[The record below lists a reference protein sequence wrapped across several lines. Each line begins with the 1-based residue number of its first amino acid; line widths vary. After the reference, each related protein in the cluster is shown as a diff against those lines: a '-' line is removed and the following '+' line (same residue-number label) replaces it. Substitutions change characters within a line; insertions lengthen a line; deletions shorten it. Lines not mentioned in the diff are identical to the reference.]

1 MVAMGAAR
9 DNGAGD
15 ETREDLP
22 EDLGE
27 VSDFFR
33 AIGKQIKLFRER
45 AGLTQKELARL
56 TGYSEQLI
64 GAVERGVRTPQP
76 ELLVASDK
84 ILDAGGALAI
94 AKDDVMSAR
103 AKARVRHPAWFR
115 GYAGLEPV
123 AIEIHEYSTL
133 LIPGLLQTEAHAR
146 ALFGMRQPLLTEEV
160 IEERV
165 TARLARQEILTR
177 WPRAI
182 FSWVIEESVLQRP
195 LGGWDVH
202 GEQLRHLLAVGRMR
216 GMAIHIMPTGSA
228 EHPALG
234 GPFTLITPK
243 GRPQNGYI
251 EAQQSSRL
259 ITDQEEVRIM
269 NARYGALRGQSLD
282 VRESMSLI
290 EKVLGER

>member
-1 MVAMGAAR
+1 MGTAR
-9 DNGAGD
+9 NSDSG
-15 ETREDLP
+15 EVRTELP
-22 EDLGE
+22 EDLTE

-33 AIGKQIKLFRER
+33 AIGKQIRLLREQ
-45 AGLTQKELARL
+45 AGLTRKELGEYV
-56 TGYSEQLI
+56 GYGEHLI
-64 GAVERGVRTPQP
+64 SAVERGVRTPQP
-76 ELLVASDK
+76 ELLVAVDK
-84 ILDAGGALAI
+84 VVKAGGLLAI
-94 AKDDVMSAR
+94 AKDDVVSAR
-103 AKARVRHPAWFR
+103 AKARVRHPAWFQ
-115 GYAGLEPV
+115 GYAGLEPLAV
-123 AIEIHEYSTL
+123 EIHEYSTL

-165 TARLARQEILTR
+165 TARMARQEILTR

-202 GEQLRHLLAVGRMR
+202 EGQLRRLLAVGGMR
-216 GMAIHIMPTGSA
+216 GMAIHIMPTAGA
-228 EHPALG
+228 DHPALG

-269 NARYGALRGQSLD
+269 GARYGALRGQSLD
-282 VRESMSLI
+282 VRESLALI
-290 EKVLGER
+290 EKMLGER

>member
-1 MVAMGAAR
+1 MSAAR
-9 DNGAGD
+9 NSETGD
-15 ETREDLP
+15 EIRTELP
-22 EDLGE
+22 EDLTE

-33 AIGKQIKLFRER
+33 AIGKQIKLLRER
-45 AGLTQKELARL
+45 AGLTQKELAQRV
-56 TGYSEQLI
+56 GYGEELI
-64 GAVERGVRTPQP
+64 RSVERGVRTPQP
-76 ELLVASDK
+76 ELLVALDK
-84 ILDAGGALAI
+84 ELNAGGLLAI
-94 AKDDVMSAR
+94 QRDDVMKAR

-123 AIEIHEYSTL
+123 AVEIHEFSTL

-165 TARLARQEILTR
+165 AVRLERQEILTR

-195 LGGWDVH
+195 LGGWEVH
-202 GEQLRHLLAVGRMR
+202 EEQLRRLLEVGGMR
-216 GMAIHIMPTGSA
+216 GMAIHIMPTA
-228 EHPALG
+228 RADHPALG

-259 ITDQEEVRIM
+259 ITGQEEVRIM

-282 VRESMSLI
+282 VRESLALI
-290 EKVLGER
+290 EKMLGER